1 MPGPNISAVN
11 VDVGSVLS
19 GIGKLAKDIREAI
32 TGEAILDP
40 AKKAEIEMKILEIE
54 NAYLSAQT
62 AINQAEA
69 SNPNLFVSGWR
80 PAAGW
85 VCVVGFGY
93 TFLLYPF
100 ICWFSKIKG
109 FEVPPEIDATILVN
123 LLFGMLGLAGMR
135 TYEAKVGVK
144 RAK

>member
-1 MPGPNISAVN
+1 MAGVGLVN

-19 GIGKLAKDIREAI
+19 GIGTLAKDIRAAI
-32 TGEAILDP
+32 TGESIIDP
-40 AKKAEIEMKILEIE
+40 NKKAEIEMKLLEIE
-54 NAYLSAQT
+54 NAYLTAQT
-62 AINQAEA
+62 EINKAEA

-85 VCVVGFGY
+85 TCVIGFAY

-100 ICWFSKIKG
+100 ITWFSSMR
-109 FEVPPEIDATILVN
+109 ELAAPPEIDAALLVN

-135 TYEAKVGVK
+135 TYEAKQGVK
-144 RAK
+144 RMN

>member
-1 MPGPNISAVN
+1 MAGVGLVN

-19 GIGKLAKDIREAI
+19 GIGTLAKDIRAAI
-32 TGEAILDP
+32 TGESVIDP
-40 AKKAEIEMKILEIE
+40 NKRAEIEMKLLEIE
-54 NAYLSAQT
+54 NAYLTAQT
-62 AINQAEA
+62 EINKAEA

-85 VCVVGFGY
+85 TCVIGFAY

-100 ICWFSKIKG
+100 ICWFSNMRG
-109 FEVPPEIDATILVN
+109 LELPPEIDATLLVN

-135 TYEAKVGVK
+135 TYEAKQGVK
-144 RAK
+144 RMK